1 MKVFGEN
8 ILDRY
13 DILDPIPES
22 KIFGRKGIPKGRGR
36 ARVYSKGA
44 RCIIVL
50 TIRERERGWAPPF
63 CSKGYLLLIEAVL

>member
-8 ILDRY
+8 IFDRY

-36 ARVYSKGA
+36 A
-44 RCIIVL
+44 CIFEGSSMYHRANN
-50 TIRERERGWAPPF
+50 TREREGMGPTILFERLF
-63 CSKGYLLLIEAVL
+63 ITY

>member
-22 KIFGRKGIPKGRGR
+22 KIFGRKGIPKGRGL
-36 ARVYSKGA
+36 Y
-44 RCIIVL
+44 
-50 TIRERERGWAPPF
+50 IRRELDVSS
-63 CSKGYLLLIEAVL
+63 C

>member
-22 KIFGRKGIPKGRGR
+22 KIFGKKGIPKERGEDEP
-36 ARVYSKGA
+36 VYSKGA

-50 TIRERERGWAPPF
+50 TIREREGMGPTILFERLF
-63 CSKGYLLLIEAVL
+63 ITY